1 MPTWLTCKGTRL
13 TCTRRTFIRYQL
25 PYGCRSTAS
34 GREIL
39 FDRRLQPDLRAT
51 GRGPPQL
58 ADPTEWV
65 RDIVKQHW
73 FYNDGTA
80 QTGKEKAA
88 MKVLADWGMLQTVMA
103 DIEGRLARPV
113 RSGAWWRRQ

>member
-1 MPTWLTCKGTRL
+1 V
-13 TCTRRTFIRYQL
+13 
-25 PYGCRSTAS
+25 PYGCWSTES

-39 FDRRLQPDLRAT
+39 FDRSYSPICERRD
-51 GRGPPQL
+51 GGPPQL

-65 RDIVKQHW
+65 RDIVKQDW

-88 MKVLADWGMLQTVMA
+88 MKHWQTGA
-103 DIEGRLARPV
+103 CWKPSWPTSRGGWHGRFAAARGGGGK
-113 RSGAWWRRQ
+113 RFW